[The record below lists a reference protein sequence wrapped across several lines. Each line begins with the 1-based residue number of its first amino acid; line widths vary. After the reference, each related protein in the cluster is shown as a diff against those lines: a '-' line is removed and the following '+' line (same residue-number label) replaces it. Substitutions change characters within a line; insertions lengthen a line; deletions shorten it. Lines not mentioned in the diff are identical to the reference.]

1 MKFVSSAKA
10 RYPRATGD
18 SYLLGPCDVEAIAA
32 DGKIY
37 RCFKKKLE
45 LWCAPRSLSL
55 RLFMFRND
63 WYDHQL
69 VTNDGTS
76 FTEDV
81 VLTSVRVVVG
91 EKYLFQWKQGEAWFW
106 PNPNRKK

>member
-1 MKFVSSAKA
+1 
-10 RYPRATGD
+10 
-18 SYLLGPCDVEAIAA
+18 
-32 DGKIY
+32 
-37 RCFKKKLE
+37 
-45 LWCAPRSLSL
+45 
-55 RLFMFRND
+55 MFRND